1 MKNYFLKDSYVSR
14 TEYVHYNDQLEEDNW
29 QLEIYLHAL
38 GLMKKYNL
46 QKVIDLGCG
55 SAYKLVTYLGE
66 YKTIGLEIKENLDFL
81 KNKYPNKE
89 WLESD
94 FSLNHNLSTDVL
106 ICSDVIEH
114 IVDPDDLIE
123 YIKNI
128 SFKYLILSTPE
139 RDLVYEKDSK
149 FLDGPPRNPAHQRE
163 WNYNEFNRYI
173 SDHFEVI
180 DQRVTNLQQATQM
193 IICVKK

>member
-1 MKNYFLKDSYVSR
+1 MKNYFIKDNYVSR
-14 TEYVHYNDQLEEDNW
+14 TEYVHYNDQQEEDNW

-38 GLMKKYNL
+38 GLMKKNKL
-46 QKVIDLGCG
+46 QKVVDLGCG
-55 SAYKLVTYLGE
+55 SAYKLVTYFDE

-81 KNKYPNKE
+81 RNKYPEKE
-89 WLESD
+89 WLESN
-94 FSLNHNLSTDVL
+94 FSLNHNLDTDVL

-114 IVDPDDLIE
+114 IVNPNDLIE
-123 YIKNI
+123 YIKKI

-139 RDLVYEKDSK
+139 RDLVYEKDSR

-163 WNYNEFNRYI
+163 WNYDEFNKYI
-173 SDHFEVI
+173 SEHFEVI
-180 DQRVTNLQQATQM
+180 EHRITNLHQSTQM